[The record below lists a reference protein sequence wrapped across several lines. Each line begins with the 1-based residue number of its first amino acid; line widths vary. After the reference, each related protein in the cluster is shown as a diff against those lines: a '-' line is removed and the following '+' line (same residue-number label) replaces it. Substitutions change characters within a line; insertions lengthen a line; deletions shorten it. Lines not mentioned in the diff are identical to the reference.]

1 MYINIVQMF
10 LTVTRGLLNS
20 YALSFNDYSYMY
32 YLYIII
38 IWRRHRCNKAHFCL
52 NFDLPYGY
60 LHVTLLDPTL
70 LYQLWQQGFND
81 TLTQFWRHFFWSYP
95 VSSIVTT
102 VIFYVPFGAHW
113 SYSLHKIWYH
123 IIIS

>member
-1 MYINIVQMF
+1 MF
-10 LTVTRGLLNS
+10 LTGTLVLLNS

-70 LYQLWQQGFND
+70 LYKLWQQGFND
-81 TLTQFWRHFFWSYP
+81 TLTNFGDTFFGLIQCRQLLQR
-95 VSSIVTT
+95 SS
-102 VIFYVPFGAHW
+102 FMLVPIGLTAFIKFG
-113 SYSLHKIWYH
+113 
-123 IIIS
+123 IIL

>member
-1 MYINIVQMF
+1 MF
-10 LTVTRGLLNS
+10 LTGTLVLLNS

-81 TLTQFWRHFFWSYP
+81 TLTQFL
-95 VSSIVTT
+95 VLSSV
-102 VIFYVPFGAHW
+102 VNCYNGHLLCSVWCPLVLQP
-113 SYSLHKIWYH
+113 S
-123 IIIS
+123 